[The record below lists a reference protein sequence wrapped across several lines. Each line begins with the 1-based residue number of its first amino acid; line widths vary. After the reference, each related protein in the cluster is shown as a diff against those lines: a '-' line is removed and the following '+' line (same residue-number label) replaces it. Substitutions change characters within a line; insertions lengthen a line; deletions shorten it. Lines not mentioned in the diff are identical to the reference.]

1 MQSAIRSQQTGGA
14 GEAGRARAEEN
25 AEIERYMRELDD
37 AIARMDR
44 ELESGNYPDDEC
56 AFSAQSARA
65 RLLISGPLI
74 WQAHSIKR
82 LLHSLSLSLS
92 LSLSVSH
99 SRTVSLSLCLSA
111 PLHLCPS
118 VSLCAGILS
127 GVVCWAISPKK
138 WVT

>member
-82 LLHSLSLSLS
+82 LLHSLSLC
-92 LSLSVSH
+92 LSVSH
-99 SRTVSLSLCLSA
+99 SRTVSLSLCPSA
-111 PLHLCPS
+111 PLPLCL
-118 VSLCAGILS
+118 SLC
-127 GVVCWAISPKK
+127 VQVF
-138 WVT
+138 